1 MVSNRT
7 NRMPT
12 PARLRRQEG
21 VVLMIALIV
30 LVAMTLAGL
39 GLIRTIDTGNLV
51 AGNIGFR
58 ESATATGDSGI
69 EAARAWLLANK
80 LNLDN
85 DQPGAGY
92 YSTRQDSVDITGVTS
107 GTSGV
112 DWGGSDSSQVV
123 KAFDAG
129 TGLDGTG
136 NHVFYVIQRLC
147 SVPGSKNLPLQ
158 SCTVSP
164 VTGQGSTQS
173 APTYQV
179 HALPTDSAIYYRVTS
194 RVDGPKASVSYV
206 QAIILML

>member
-1 MVSNRT
+1 
-7 NRMPT
+7 MPT
-12 PARLRRQEG
+12 RGNPRRQEG

-39 GLIRTIDTGNLV
+39 GLIRSIDTGNLV

-69 EAARAWLLANK
+69 EAARAWMLANK
-80 LNLDN
+80 FSLDGDN
-85 DQPGAGY
+85 PAAGY
-92 YSTRQDSVDITGVTS
+92 YSTRQDSVDITGVSS
-107 GTSGV
+107 GTSNV
-112 DWGGSDSSQVV
+112 DWGGTDPGQVV

-129 TGLDGTG
+129 TTLDGTG
-136 NHVFYVIQRLC
+136 NHVFYLIQRLC
-147 SVPGSKNLPLQ
+147 SIPGSKNLPLQ

-179 HALPTDSAIYYRVTS
+179 RGLLVDSAIYYRVTA
-194 RVDGPKASVSYV
+194 RVNGPKNAVSYV